1 VKGTLLAVALLV
13 LISNAGEAWGARQA
27 AATPRVGPGTL
38 LAAAVP
44 WSTVQAVA
52 GESYWPEL
60 PGFNTIVDQEDPQPL
75 TAVSQTYRDISGN
88 AEILTRLYA
97 FASSELSLQFLQSSA
112 IVIERIDQDSPAIG
126 DEHFYYVTT
135 LPDGRTST
143 RFFFIRGAIGATIQ
157 IVGAGW
163 SRDRIAR
170 LAGPIDERIQK
181 LLAGQLPSEVVPGA
195 QLARLPAS
203 GSAPGRVLG
212 TASLPAEA
220 WATVVHK
227 GSPRT
232 IRNNLVRS
240 GNATFPFRRYLRQG
254 SATDVLEV
262 TVFSFGN
269 TGAAQAWFAPFAA
282 GVSKHP
288 ADALN
293 PGATGDKSAFRF
305 ELDNFE
311 LQFVAGRY
319 VADVFCW
326 SPFVAT
332 ASPQCEAA
340 TRTLAERWYAQ
351 LGHTSE

>member
-1 VKGTLLAVALLV
+1 MKGPLLAMALLV
-13 LISNAGEAWGARQA
+13 LTLNAAGASGARQTA
-27 AATPRVGPGTL
+27 SIPRVGPGTL
-38 LAAAVP
+38 LAADVP

-52 GESYWPEL
+52 GGSYWPEL

-75 TAVSQTYRDISGN
+75 TAVSQAYRNISGN
-88 AEILTRLYA
+88 TAIVTRLYA
-97 FASSELSLQFLQSSA
+97 FASSEISLEFLQSSA
-112 IVIERIDQDSPAIG
+112 IVPERIDQESPAVG
-126 DEHFYYVTT
+126 DHHVYYVTQ

-143 RFFFIRGAIGATIQ
+143 RFLFIRGAIGATVQ
-157 IVGAGW
+157 IIGAGW
-163 SRDRIAR
+163 SRERIAK
-170 LAGPIDERIQK
+170 LAGPIDERIQM
-181 LLAGQLPSEVVPGA
+181 LLAGQLPSTVVPAA
-195 QLARLPAS
+195 QLARLPAI
-203 GSAPGRVLG
+203 GSAPGPVHG
-212 TASLPAEA
+212 TGSVPAEA
-220 WATVVHK
+220 WATVVHN

-232 IRNNLVRS
+232 IRDNLVRN
-240 GNATFPFRRYLRQG
+240 GNATFPFRRYLRRG

-262 TVFSFGN
+262 TVFSFPS

-282 GVSKHP
+282 GVTKHP

-293 PGATGDKSAFRF
+293 PGATGKESAFRF

-332 ASPQCEAA
+332 ASPPCEAA

-351 LGHTSE
+351 LGHTSQ